1 MEVQYLFAK
10 EVLDPGIKPVEHL
23 YFVKSG
29 ILELLDKDN
38 RIVAVYGPRSVLGM
52 TEMITGERMSGMV
65 IAQRPASVVAIEKS
79 TILADVTDAS
89 SAITAMIGAVVDTV
103 GRRAVKA

>member
-1 MEVQYLFAK
+1 
-10 EVLDPGIKPVEHL
+10 VEQL

-29 ILELLDKDN
+29 TLELLDKEN

-52 TEMITGERMSGMV
+52 SEMVAGEKISGMV

-79 TILADVTDAS
+79 TILSDLTDANS
-89 SAITAMIGAVVDTV
+89 EIMAMIGGVVDTV